1 MSGGMSL
8 QFPGSV
14 GIEDGLCRK
23 VNLHCFP
30 LTRTTVSRLP
40 GRELFFVLLARPF
53 EKRRCIAVSKSQ
65 TQNVDHLLNCLLRQF
80 VALGYVRVSLP
91 SIAWIDCRTTWKRS
105 WLLEQP
111 EIMRPV
117 ASRSLKHQQLRVLL
131 ARDSTHSDT
140 PSPSPTLASMPP
152 PPALHYPSFA
162 KVVGPFWAQEV
173 LYALFFFSWSNLTQ
187 SPLLALFVCAIA

>member
-117 ASRSLKHQQLRVLL
+117 ASRSLMQQQLRVLL
-131 ARDSTHSDT
+131 ASYGFYSQWHSVSLSDFGIH
-140 PSPSPTLASMPP
+140 AAPP
-152 PPALHYPSFA
+152 RHPLSLLCKSCWSFL
-162 KVVGPFWAQEV
+162 G
-173 LYALFFFSWSNLTQ
+173 SGG
-187 SPLLALFVCAIA
+187 FVCLVFF